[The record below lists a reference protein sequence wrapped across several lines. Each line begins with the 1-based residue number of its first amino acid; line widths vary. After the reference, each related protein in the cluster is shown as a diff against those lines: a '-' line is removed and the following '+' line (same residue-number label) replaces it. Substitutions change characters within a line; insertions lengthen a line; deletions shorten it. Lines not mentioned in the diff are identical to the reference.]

1 MRLPMM
7 TTATTNADNE
17 NVDKVEITLR
27 KPVMLACCFFS
38 SLLYHSSLSSLSTT
52 TRAAW
57 LGVASIFSTTN
68 PYYVI
73 IRKNIC
79 MREFMNNL

>member
-7 TTATTNADNE
+7 TTAATNADSE

-27 KPVMLACCFFS
+27 KPVMLACCF

-73 IRKNIC
+73 LRKNIC